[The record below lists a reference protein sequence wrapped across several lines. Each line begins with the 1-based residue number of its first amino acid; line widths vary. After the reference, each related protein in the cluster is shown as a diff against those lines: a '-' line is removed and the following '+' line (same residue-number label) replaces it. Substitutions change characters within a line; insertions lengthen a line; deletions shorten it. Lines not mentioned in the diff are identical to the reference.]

1 MGDLMYPVRMLGS
14 LALIALGAS
23 PLLAQTP
30 APPAAPSSYECAA
43 GAHCNVS
50 CTVDGDKAFQTGT
63 PKTIALT
70 MLAPNNYLVE
80 LVEQSGET
88 QHIYFSGSKV
98 ICNFEGVTRAA
109 R

>member
-1 MGDLMYPVRMLGS
+1 MKVERLFGGS
-14 LALIALGAS
+14 LTVMVLAGCVSAVQAQAPAVSGS
-23 PLLAQTP
+23 PA
-30 APPAAPSSYECAA
+30 SYECAA

-70 MLAPNNYLVE
+70 MLAPYNYLVD

-98 ICNFEGVTRAA
+98 ICNFEGVTRVSK
-109 R
+109 